1 MPFNDPI
8 PDPKPQSK
16 LGAGV
21 NNLVQAEKLL
31 QIALV
36 LPSATLIGWG
46 AGAWADGRFHQSW
59 ISITGIIF
67 GSISGM
73 VYVIR
78 QAFDA
83 EKRSGSEAEAGNGSG
98 KGTSNL
104 K

>member
-1 MPFNDPI
+1 MPYNDPI

-16 LGAGV
+16 LAAGV
-21 NNLVQAEKLL
+21 SNLVQAEKLL

-46 AGAWADGRFHQSW
+46 AGAWADGHFHQSW
-59 ISITGIIF
+59 ISIAGIIF
-67 GSISGM
+67 GSVSGM

-83 EKRSGSEAEAGNGSG
+83 ERNSGSGNGSG
-98 KGTSNL
+98 KETSSP